1 MATERETTMNVR
13 AKKLIGTVITVV
25 FLILY
30 CLLAM
35 ALAVRILPGTNGF
48 VQLAYYAIAGLI
60 WVLPV
65 GALIAWMQ
73 RS

>member
-48 VQLAYYAIAGLI
+48 VQLAYYAIAGLL

>member
-13 AKKLIGTVITVV
+13 AKKLIGTVLTVV

-48 VQLAYYAIAGLI
+48 VQLAYYAIAGLL

>member
-48 VQLAYYAIAGLI
+48 VQLAYYAIAGLV